1 MKRRSLIKRIC
12 CLTLALM
19 TAFSTA
25 TLFGCVKDE
34 VENNETTIQINYWNA
49 GFGIAWIN
57 NLIEKFETAYPEY
70 DVYLEQTA
78 NQNYFD
84 TTIEFENDTTID
96 LYITGAIS
104 SNYSQYLEPLD
115 DIYEY
120 KHDGESKTI
129 GEKMVPSIAQALK
142 GQDGK
147 SYALSYGG
155 GLLSIAYDK
164 AVIDG
169 VNHEVPRTTDE
180 LISLV
185 AELEAKYK
193 GEKKP
198 FITFEAGGY
207 WRYVYK
213 TWLVQYNGMDYYYN
227 DLLKLED
234 AEGKPNKAM
243 LLDEEKETGRYQLLK
258 VLEKLFK
265 ADYVTADSAA
275 GKFSP
280 QQTKFLSGNAVMM
293 PNGTWL
299 YNEMKKTPGFNANNA
314 QFAFMKMPVISAI
327 IDNLSDVEDDTELS
341 ELIKAVDAAGAD
353 ITAVPTEI
361 AGKYSVSQETV
372 NRVYEARNIIA
383 SNLDEGSCMIPKY
396 SNAKDAA
403 KTFLKFMYKDQ
414 MIKEYCDIV
423 HMLFPANLSEG
434 EIDTS
439 DWSMWDKSVYEI
451 QTTCSYLPQNQ
462 AMSRVLS
469 AAGLFAESNATMQPY
484 SRFSDQANP
493 WTADK
498 YWEQMTKIYN
508 ENWDSYLA
516 IAGIK

>member
-1 MKRRSLIKRIC
+1 MKSRNLFKRIC
-12 CLTLALM
+12 CLVLSVL
-19 TAFSTA
+19 TAFSA
-25 TLFGCVKDE
+25 ISLIGCADE
-34 VENNETTIQINYWNA
+34 EAENNATTIQINYWNA
-49 GFGIAWIN
+49 GFGITWLN
-57 NLIEKFETAYPEY
+57 NLVEKFEAEYPEY

-84 TTIEFENDTTID
+84 TTIPFKDDTTID
-96 LYITGAIS
+96 LYITGTTA
-104 SNYSQYLEPLD
+104 SNYSEYLEPLD
-115 DIYEY
+115 DIYSY

-129 GEKMVPSIAQALK
+129 GEKIIPSVAQALK
-142 GQDGK
+142 GTDGK
-147 SYALSYGG
+147 YYSMSYGG

-164 AVIDG
+164 SVIDG
-169 VNHEVPRTTDE
+169 EKYEVPRTTDE

-185 AELEAKYK
+185 TELEAEYR

-198 FITFEAGGY
+198 FITFEDGGY

-213 TWLVQYNGMDYYYN
+213 AWLVQYKGIDYYYN
-227 DLLKLED
+227 DLLQLKD
-234 AEGKPNKAM
+234 AEGNPDKSL
-243 LLDEEKETGRYQLLK
+243 LLDEEKQTGRYQLLK

-275 GKFSP
+275 GKFTP
-280 QQTKFLSGNAVMM
+280 QQTKFLNGNAIMM

-299 YNEMKKTPGFNANNA
+299 YNEMKKTPGFDANNA

-327 IDNLSDVEDDTELS
+327 ADNLEDIEDDTELS
-341 ELIKAVDAAGAD
+341 ELVKAVDAAGGD
-353 ITAVPTEI
+353 VSAVPTEI
-361 AGKYSVSQETV
+361 EGKYSVSEATV
-372 NRVYEARNIIA
+372 KRVYEARNLIA
-383 SNLDEGSCMIPKY
+383 SNLDEGSCMIPNY
-396 SNAKDAA
+396 SNAKEAA
-403 KTFLKFMYKDQ
+403 KTFLKFMHKDQ

-439 DWSMWDKSVYEI
+439 SWNMWEKSVYEI
-451 QTTCSYLPQNQ
+451 QTTCNYLPQQNS
-462 AMSRVLS
+462 MSRVLS
-469 AAGLFAESNATMQPY
+469 AAGLFAESNATMSPY
-484 SRFSDQANP
+484 KRFSDQVNP

-516 IAGIK
+516 LAGIV